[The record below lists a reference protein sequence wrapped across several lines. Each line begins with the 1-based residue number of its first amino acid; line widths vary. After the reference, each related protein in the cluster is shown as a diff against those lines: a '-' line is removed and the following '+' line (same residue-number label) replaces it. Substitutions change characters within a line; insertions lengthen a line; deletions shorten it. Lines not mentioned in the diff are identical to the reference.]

1 MIGKLKDKYQRE
13 TISMFSLGDH
23 GRVVCSPAPP
33 LSCSGFGEV
42 HEWPVLSSEDK
53 EEIISRVDRV
63 IEGNG
68 DTHEFLRQRAALM
81 LDEML
86 ENALYGAP
94 RDVSGN
100 RMYAKGE
107 KRSLIPGEN
116 ILVRC
121 AYDGERLFLE
131 VSDSWGKLTP
141 ETVQGYITINLAQ
154 DTSADRAGRGLF
166 FMWKFMKD
174 FYVNLVPGLKT
185 SVGGYLLLK
194 PDSYEYGAI

>member
-1 MIGKLKDKYQRE
+1 MIVRLRNKYQRE
-13 TISMFSLGDH
+13 SINMFSLSRH
-23 GRVVCSPAPP
+23 GRVVYTPAPQA
-33 LSCSGFGEV
+33 SCSGFDEV

-53 EEIISRVDRV
+53 EEIISRVERV
-63 IEGNG
+63 IEGNE

-86 ENALYGAP
+86 ENALYCAP
-94 RDVSGN
+94 SDLNGN
-100 RMYAKGE
+100 QIYAKGE
-107 KRSLIPGEN
+107 KRSLASGEK

-141 ETVQGYITINLAQ
+141 ETVRGFIDVNLTH

-174 FYVNLVPGLKT
+174 FYVNFVPGLKT

-194 PDSYEYGAI
+194 PESYEYGAI